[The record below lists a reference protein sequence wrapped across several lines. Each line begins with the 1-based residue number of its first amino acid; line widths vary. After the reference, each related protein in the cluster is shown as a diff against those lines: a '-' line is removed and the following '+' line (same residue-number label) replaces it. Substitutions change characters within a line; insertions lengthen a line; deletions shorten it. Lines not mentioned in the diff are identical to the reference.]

1 MTICLYKSLSVQ
13 IIDSYGV
20 AEYGAARATYGL
32 IFISKESD
40 E

>member
-13 IIDSYGV
+13 IIDRLGV
-20 AEYGAARATYGL
+20 AEYGAARAIYGL

>member
-1 MTICLYKSLSVQ
+1 MTICLYKLLTG
-13 IIDSYGV
+13 YGV